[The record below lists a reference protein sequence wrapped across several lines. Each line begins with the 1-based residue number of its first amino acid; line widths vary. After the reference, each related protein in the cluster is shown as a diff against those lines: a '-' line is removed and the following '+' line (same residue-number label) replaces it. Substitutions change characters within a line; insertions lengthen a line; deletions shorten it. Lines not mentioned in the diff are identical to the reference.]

1 LAALPAASGVSFIK
15 GKNTL
20 KKFAELVIKN
30 RIFFLILIGLITA
43 FFLYELSKL
52 TVRTN
57 FADLLPQKHPFIK
70 VHNKI
75 RNIFGGANQILI
87 MVQVRKGDIFNKE
100 TLKKVQWITYEL
112 EKIPGVDPYKISSIA
127 ISKKKTFK
135 FTSGTMIINPLMY
148 PDIPENEKEMNEL
161 RDNIYSNPRYYGP
174 YVSYDSKKTLIM
186 VDFFE
191 KAIDYGVVFNELSRI
206 REHAEDDNHIIN
218 IAGEPMHLGYIDFH
232 NKGVIA
238 ILVVT
243 VLAIILILY
252 LYFRSLQGVVVPFLS
267 GLVSGIWGLGI
278 MAAAGYDLDPLILVV
293 PFLLALMTVRHAMQ
307 KLVRYTEE
315 FLITGDGR
323 TAAQNVVVAMFSA
336 GITGIITDSLG
347 IALVAIAAIPLLQ
360 KISIVCALWA
370 IPTLIIALLFTPVML
385 SFIPVSAKLKSRY
398 HAGGN
403 RDSNPGPVDRILT
416 GFGKWIPQ
424 RGKWY
429 VTAVTV
435 IIVTVGWNYAAQIK
449 VGDFMPGSSILW
461 PYHRYNKD
469 AFRITFSMPL
479 LNPMYV
485 ILEDVEGYESETGGF
500 VTRGS
505 TLREMDR
512 FRRYM
517 MGHERVMFASS
528 IVNFVPSFLMS
539 MHEDDPQCYHIP
551 REDRAVHFI
560 TRRLLYSG
568 EPGTWDKYVH
578 VEEKFA
584 NIVIYCR
591 DKMPK
596 TIESIVDH
604 INTYIEKTPGP
615 PGGKYRLAGGAV
627 GVQAGVR
634 EVIADAQIWNL
645 LLALGG
651 IFLFCAFN
659 FRSLTAGLILTIPL
673 AVSNVLTFALMGAYQ
688 IGLTVNTYPVASIG
702 IGLGVDYGIYF
713 MSRLLEER
721 KRGAGLNE
729 SVLQTL
735 RSNGRAIIM
744 IATTLTIG
752 LIIWIF
758 SPLKFQA
765 EMGAL
770 LAILLFLNM
779 LGALLLVPSMICILR
794 PKFVTRIQPE
804 G

>member
-1 LAALPAASGVSFIK
+1 MR
-15 GKNTL
+15 N
-20 KKFAELVIKN
+20 FAEFIIKYRIIFLIVVLLVTV
-30 RIFFLILIGLITA
+30 FFL
-43 FFLYELSKL
+43 FRLSKL
-52 TVRTN
+52 SIKTN
-57 FADLLPQKHPFIK
+57 FADLLPQKNSFVK

-75 RNIFGGANQILI
+75 RDIFGGANQVMI
-87 MVQVRKGDIFNKE
+87 MVQVRKGDIFNRE
-100 TLKKVQWITYEL
+100 TLKKVQWISSEL

-135 FTSGTMIINPLMY
+135 FSSGSMDIKPLMY
-148 PDIPENEKEMNEL
+148 PDIPKNDAEMNEL
-161 RDNIYSNPRYYGP
+161 RDNIFSNPRYYGP
-174 YVSYDSKKTLIM
+174 YVSYDRKKTSIM

-191 KAIDYGVVFNELSRI
+191 EDIDYRVVFKALSRI
-206 REHAEDDNHIIN
+206 REQTEDENHIIN
-218 IAGEPMHLGYIDFH
+218 IAGEPMHLGYIDYH
-232 NKGVIA
+232 NSDVIK
-238 ILVVT
+238 ILVAT
-243 VLAIILILY
+243 VLAIIIILY
-252 LYFRSLQGVVVPFLS
+252 LYFRSLQGVIIPLFS
-267 GLVSGIWGLGI
+267 GLISGIWGLGI
-278 MAAAGYDLDPLILVV
+278 MSVLGYELDPLILVV

-315 FLITGDGR
+315 FMVTGDGKK
-323 TAAQNVVVAMFSA
+323 AAGNVVVAMFTA
-336 GITGIITDSLG
+336 GITGIVTDSLG
-347 IALVAIAAIPLLQ
+347 IGLVAIAAIPILQ
-360 KISIVCALWA
+360 KVSIVCALWA

-385 SFIPVSAKLKSRY
+385 SFVPVSEKLKAQYAARENNVTRS
-398 HAGGN
+398 
-403 RDSNPGPVDRILT
+403 DMIDRIL
-416 GFGKWIPQ
+416 GGMGQWIPRGGKWV
-424 RGKWY
+424 
-429 VTAVTV
+429 VTIITV
-435 IIVTVGWNYAAQIK
+435 IMVMVGWNYASQIK

-461 PYHRYNKD
+461 PFHRYNKD

-479 LNPMYV
+479 LNPLYV
-485 ILEDVEGYESETGGF
+485 ILEDTEGYESASGGF
-500 VTRGS
+500 VTRGT

-517 MGHERVMFASS
+517 MEHERVMFASS

-539 MHEDDPQCYHIP
+539 MHEDDPQSYHMP
-551 REDRAVHFI
+551 RDDRAMHFI

-578 VEEKFA
+578 VEEKYA

-596 TIESIVDH
+596 TIESIMAH
-604 INTYIEKTPGP
+604 INAYLAETPGP
-615 PGGKYRLAGGAV
+615 PGGKYLLAGGAV

-645 LLALGG
+645 IFALSG
-651 IFLFCAFN
+651 IFLLCAFN

-673 AVSNVLTFALMGAYQ
+673 AVSNVITFALMGAYH

-713 MSRLLEER
+713 LSRLLEER
-721 KRGAGLNE
+721 KLGADFN
-729 SVLQTL
+729 SAVRQAL

-779 LGALLLVPSMICILR
+779 LGALFLVPAMICILK
-794 PKFVTRIQPE
+794 PKFITRIQKE